1 METGGINVNLDEF
14 FKDVKQTKV
23 GRHREYTE
31 KEKAIIVHAY
41 ENGYVLID
49 VADKLDTTVD
59 TMRKFW
65 RAYKRGE
72 NGRD

>member
-59 TMRKFW
+59 TMRKFY

>member
-49 VADKLDTTVD
+49 VADKLNTTVD
-59 TMRKFW
+59 TMRKFY
-65 RAYKRGE
+65 RAYKRGNDE
-72 NGRD
+72 R

>member
-1 METGGINVNLDEF
+1 MESGGINVNLDEF

-31 KEKAIIVHAY
+31 KEKDIIVHAY

-59 TMRKFW
+59 TMRKFY